1 MVPPYAPPPQTHNG
15 LVRAVYGPG
24 FFRLVY
30 RCFGTKSKTITRCFG
45 TKSKTSTV
53 FLNTF
58 VRSGGFR
65 SSPVCRIRTSS
76 CSTIYARAVLL
87 SAPSDV
93 PFRFVFVASSSRPS
107 RLASRPRGMAP
118 QVRPRRS
125 PRSLAPPR
133 LAAGRVAA
141 ARARARRGRAGPD
154 RGCAV
159 RCRGLSHI
167 ESALCAVHRAE
178 TIRH

>member
-1 MVPPYAPPPQTHNG
+1 MVPPYAPPPHAITAYT
-15 LVRAVYGPG
+15 VRGSSDWCTDV
-24 FFRLVY
+24 LH
-30 RCFGTKSKTITRCFG
+30 GTKSKTITRCFG

-65 SSPVCRIRTSS
+65 SSPVCRIRDLARSTLAPFCSRLLPTYRFVSFSS
-76 CSTIYARAVLL
+76 RARAARLVSPRVLAAWRRRCAL
-87 SAPSDV
+87 AG
-93 PFRFVFVASSSRPS
+93 RP
-107 RLASRPRGMAP
+107 A
-118 QVRPRRS
+118 RS

-167 ESALCAVHRAE
+167 ESALCAAHRAE